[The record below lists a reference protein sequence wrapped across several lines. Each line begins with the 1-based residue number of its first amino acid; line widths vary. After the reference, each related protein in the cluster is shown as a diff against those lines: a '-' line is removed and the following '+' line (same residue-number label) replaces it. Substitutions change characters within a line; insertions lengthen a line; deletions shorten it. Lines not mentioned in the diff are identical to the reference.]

1 MILMDQRLG
10 LVRAAYMNDFVTI
23 LRDVGVPVD
32 RFLAQSSLPQN
43 IEEIPQMQ
51 ISTPTAVD
59 WLAKV
64 GNDINPMELGLL
76 ASVYA
81 TSSSLLPV
89 LQTVLTSA
97 HSGIKRLEALIGL
110 MLYEDRTLKI
120 RIRKKADS
128 YCVDIQSPLKNHR
141 YNCFQEWLC
150 FQAIIPIIRSVT
162 NPEWCP
168 KELSF
173 TSHIRPP
180 EAIYTAYPNTRIF
193 CAQPITSITIPTF
206 DLMKTYGKVGASALN
221 PHTLPQATNL
231 YQEAAAWEL
240 PSYLRTLV
248 KPYLTDGPIKIDTVA
263 EITGISTRTLQRN
276 LKENGSSYSQI
287 IEDTRFEMACTHLD
301 NPSMKIKDVA
311 AALGYSNSQHFA
323 RYFRRHFGISPS
335 QYRSQKQ

>member
-1 MILMDQRLG
+1 MDQRLG
-10 LVRAAYMNDFVTI
+10 LVRAAYLNDFVTI

-43 IEEIPQMQ
+43 IEEIPQMH

-287 IEDTRFEMACTHLD
+287 IQEARFELACSHLNNQD
-301 NPSMKIKDVA
+301 MKVIDVA
-311 AALGYSNSQHFA
+311 IALGYENPQHFSRA
-323 RYFRRHFGISPS
+323 FRRISGITPS
-335 QYRSQKQ
+335 EYRTQIL

>member
-1 MILMDQRLG
+1 MDQRLG
-10 LVRAAYMNDFVTI
+10 LVRAAYLNDFVTI

-128 YCVDIQSPLKNHR
+128 YCVDIKSPLKNHR

-180 EAIYTAYPNTRIF
+180 EVIYNTYPNTRIF

-287 IEDTRFEMACTHLD
+287 IQEARFELACSHLNNQD
-301 NPSMKIKDVA
+301 MKVIDVA
-311 AALGYSNSQHFA
+311 IALGYENPQHFSRA
-323 RYFRRHFGISPS
+323 FRRISGITPS
-335 QYRSQKQ
+335 EYRTQIL

>member
-10 LVRAAYMNDFVTI
+10 LVRAAYLNDFVTI

-43 IEEIPQMQ
+43 IEELPQMQ

-287 IEDTRFEMACTHLD
+287 IQEARFELACSHLNNQD
-301 NPSMKIKDVA
+301 MKVIDVA
-311 AALGYSNSQHFA
+311 IALGYENPQHFSRA
-323 RYFRRHFGISPS
+323 FRRISGITPS
-335 QYRSQKQ
+335 EYRTQIL

>member
-1 MILMDQRLG
+1 MDQRLG
-10 LVRAAYMNDFVTI
+10 LVRAAYLNDFVTI

-231 YQEAAAWEL
+231 YHEAAAWEL

-287 IEDTRFEMACTHLD
+287 IQEARFELACSHLNNQD
-301 NPSMKIKDVA
+301 MKVIDVA
-311 AALGYSNSQHFA
+311 IALGYENPQHFSRA
-323 RYFRRHFGISPS
+323 FRRISGITPS
-335 QYRSQKQ
+335 EYRTQIL

>member
-1 MILMDQRLG
+1 MDQRLG
-10 LVRAAYMNDFVTI
+10 LVRAAYLNDFVTI

-231 YQEAAAWEL
+231 YQEAAAWKL

-287 IEDTRFEMACTHLD
+287 IQEARFELACSHLNNQD
-301 NPSMKIKDVA
+301 MKVIDVA
-311 AALGYSNSQHFA
+311 IALGYENPQHFSRA
-323 RYFRRHFGISPS
+323 FRRISGITPS
-335 QYRSQKQ
+335 EYRTQIL

>member
-1 MILMDQRLG
+1 MDQRLG
-10 LVRAAYMNDFVTI
+10 LVRAAYLNDFVTI

-206 DLMKTYGKVGASALN
+206 DLMKTYGKVDASALN

-231 YQEAAAWEL
+231 YQEATAWEL
-240 PSYLRTLV
+240 PNYLRTLV

-287 IEDTRFEMACTHLD
+287 IQEARFELACSHLNNQD
-301 NPSMKIKDVA
+301 MKVIDVA
-311 AALGYSNSQHFA
+311 IALGYENPQHFSRA
-323 RYFRRHFGISPS
+323 FRRISGITPS
-335 QYRSQKQ
+335 EYRTQIL

>member
-1 MILMDQRLG
+1 MDQRLG
-10 LVRAAYMNDFVTI
+10 LVRAAYLNDFVTI

-43 IEEIPQMQ
+43 IEELPQMQ

-287 IEDTRFEMACTHLD
+287 IQEARFELACSHLNNQD
-301 NPSMKIKDVA
+301 MKVIDVA
-311 AALGYSNSQHFA
+311 IALGYENPQHFSRA
-323 RYFRRHFGISPS
+323 FRRISGITPS
-335 QYRSQKQ
+335 EYRTQIL

>member
-1 MILMDQRLG
+1 MDQRLG
-10 LVRAAYMNDFVTI
+10 LVRAAYLNDFVTI

-162 NPEWCP
+162 SPEWCP

-287 IEDTRFEMACTHLD
+287 IQEARFELACSHLNNQD
-301 NPSMKIKDVA
+301 MKVIDVA
-311 AALGYSNSQHFA
+311 IALGYENPQHFSRA
-323 RYFRRHFGISPS
+323 FRRISGITPS
-335 QYRSQKQ
+335 EYRTQIL

>member
-1 MILMDQRLG
+1 MDQRLG
-10 LVRAAYMNDFVTI
+10 LVRAAYLNDFVTI

-89 LQTVLTSA
+89 QQTVLTSA

-287 IEDTRFEMACTHLD
+287 IQEARFELACSHLNNQD
-301 NPSMKIKDVA
+301 MKVIDVA
-311 AALGYSNSQHFA
+311 IALGYENPQHFSRA
-323 RYFRRHFGISPS
+323 FRRISGITPS
-335 QYRSQKQ
+335 EYRTQIL

>member
-1 MILMDQRLG
+1 MDQRLG
-10 LVRAAYMNDFVTI
+10 LVRAAYLNDFVTI

-64 GNDINPMELGLL
+64 GNDINQMELGLL

-287 IEDTRFEMACTHLD
+287 IQEARFELACSHLNNQD
-301 NPSMKIKDVA
+301 MKVIDVA
-311 AALGYSNSQHFA
+311 IALGYENPQHFSRA
-323 RYFRRHFGISPS
+323 FRRISGITPS
-335 QYRSQKQ
+335 EYRTQIL

>member
-1 MILMDQRLG
+1 MDQRLG
-10 LVRAAYMNDFVTI
+10 LVRAAYLNDFVTI

-287 IEDTRFEMACTHLD
+287 IQEARFELACSHLNNQD
-301 NPSMKIKDVA
+301 MKVIDVA
-311 AALGYSNSQHFA
+311 IALGYENPQHFSRA
-323 RYFRRHFGISPS
+323 FRRISGITPS
-335 QYRSQKQ
+335 MYRTQIL

>member
-1 MILMDQRLG
+1 MDQRLG
-10 LVRAAYMNDFVTI
+10 LVRAAYLNDFVTI

-221 PHTLPQATNL
+221 PHTLSQATNL

-287 IEDTRFEMACTHLD
+287 IQEARFELACSHLNNQD
-301 NPSMKIKDVA
+301 MKVIDVA
-311 AALGYSNSQHFA
+311 IALGYENPQHFSRA
-323 RYFRRHFGISPS
+323 FRRISGITPS
-335 QYRSQKQ
+335 EYRTQIL

>member
-1 MILMDQRLG
+1 MDQRLG
-10 LVRAAYMNDFVTI
+10 LVRAAYLNDFVTI

-287 IEDTRFEMACTHLD
+287 IQEARFELACSHLNNQD
-301 NPSMKIKDVA
+301 MKVIDVA
-311 AALGYSNSQHFA
+311 IALGYENPQHFSRA
-323 RYFRRHFGISPS
+323 FRRISGITPS
-335 QYRSQKQ
+335 KYRTQIL

>member
-10 LVRAAYMNDFVTI
+10 LVRAAYLNDFVTI

-287 IEDTRFEMACTHLD
+287 IQEARFELACSHLNNQD
-301 NPSMKIKDVA
+301 MKVIDVA
-311 AALGYSNSQHFA
+311 IALGYENPQHFSRA
-323 RYFRRHFGISPS
+323 FRRISGITPS
-335 QYRSQKQ
+335 EYRTQIL

>member
-1 MILMDQRLG
+1 MDQRLG
-10 LVRAAYMNDFVTI
+10 LVRAAYLNDFVAI

-32 RFLAQSSLPQN
+32 RFMAESSLPQN
-43 IEEIPQMQ
+43 IEEMPQMQ

-81 TSSSLLPV
+81 TSSSLFPLQ
-89 LQTVLTSA
+89 QTVITSA

-120 RIRKKADS
+120 RIRQKADS

-150 FQAIIPIIRSVT
+150 FQAIIAIIRSVT
-162 NPEWCP
+162 DPAWCP
-168 KELSF
+168 SELSF
-173 TSHIRPP
+173 SSHIRPP
-180 EAIYTAYPNTRIF
+180 EVIYNAYPNTRIF
-193 CAQPITSITIPTF
+193 CAQPQTSITISTS
-206 DLMKTYGKVGASALN
+206 DLLKTYGKVGATALD
-221 PHTLPQATNL
+221 PQTLIKVTNV
-231 YQEAAAWEL
+231 YHEAAAWEL
-240 PSYLRTLV
+240 PSYLRALV
-248 KPYLTDGPIKIDTVA
+248 KPYLTDGPIRIDSVS

-287 IEDTRFEMACTHLD
+287 IQEARFELACSHL
-301 NPSMKIKDVA
+301 NNQNMKVIDVA
-311 AALGYSNSQHFA
+311 IALGYENPQHFSRA
-323 RYFRRHFGISPS
+323 FRRFAGITPS
-335 QYRSQKQ
+335 EYRTQIL